1 MFKRMD
7 EGGDACRERG
17 GKDLVRGGK
26 VKKLDYES
34 DLQHLMGLQSSVTH

>member
-7 EGGDACRERG
+7 EGGDACRG
-17 GKDLVRGGK
+17 GGDLVRGGE

-34 DLQHLMGLQSSVTH
+34 DLQCLMGLQSSVAH